1 MVKVSKCVINRYYK
15 SPSQRTYC
23 LAVKYDSRYIIIF
36 MESAFDEEILVNV
49 TQNLPWF

>member
-23 LAVKYDSRYIIIF
+23 LAVKYDFKVHHNFYAER
-36 MESAFDEEILVNV
+36 L
-49 TQNLPWF
+49 